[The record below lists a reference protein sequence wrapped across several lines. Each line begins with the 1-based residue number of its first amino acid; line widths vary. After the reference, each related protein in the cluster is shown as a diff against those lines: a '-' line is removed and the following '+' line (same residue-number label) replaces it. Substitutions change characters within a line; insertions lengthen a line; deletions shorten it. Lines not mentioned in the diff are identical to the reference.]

1 MRTEQEVR
9 DRYRDTV
16 NQFAVDWHKESKT
29 NTNLFVIAS
38 VLGWMIGKSIADVED
53 EITKAVGERGVAE

>member
-16 NQFAVDWHKESKT
+16 NRFAVDWHKESKT

-38 VLGWMIGKSIADVED
+38 VLGWMIGKSIAEVED
-53 EITKAVGERGVAE
+53 ELTKAVDKKGVAE